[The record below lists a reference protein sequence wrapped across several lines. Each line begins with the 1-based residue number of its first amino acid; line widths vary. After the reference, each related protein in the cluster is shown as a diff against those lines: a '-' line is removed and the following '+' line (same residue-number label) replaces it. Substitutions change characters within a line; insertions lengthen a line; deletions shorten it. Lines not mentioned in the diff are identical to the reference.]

1 MQLLEPADGF
11 LRVGCFLTLPDKA
24 LLQLLFR
31 HACRCDNAH
40 GPRLCRRFSGSSQQR
55 LIVFLRQLHSA
66 VKAEVR
72 NQIRLGLQNG
82 IVVKDELD
90 AL

>member
-1 MQLLEPADGF
+1 MQLLEPANG
-11 LRVGCFLTLPDKA
+11 LPRVGRFLALLDEA
-24 LLQLLFR
+24 LLQLLFG
-31 HACRCDNAH
+31 HARRRDDAH
-40 GPRLCRRFSGSSQQR
+40 GPRLCRRFSGGGQQG
-55 LIVFLRQLHSA
+55 LILFLRQLHSA